1 MDEFNLHMTGDIHAI
16 TAANNL
22 LAAAIDTRIFH
33 ENSQSDKAL
42 FNRLCP
48 PNKEGKRRFADV
60 MIRRLIKL
68 GISKTNPDELT
79 PEEVRRFARL
89 DIDPASITWRRVI
102 DVNDRFLRKI
112 TVGQGPEEKGMVR
125 ETGFDISVASEIMA
139 VLALTTSLADMR
151 ERLGRMVI
159 GNSKA
164 GEPVT
169 ADDLGLG
176 GALTVLMKD
185 AIHPTLMQT
194 LEGTPVLVHAGPF
207 ANIAHGNSS
216 IVADKIA
223 LKLVGKGG
231 FVVTEAG
238 FGADIG
244 TEKFMDIK
252 CRYSGLAPQCAII
265 VATIR
270 ALKMHGGGPDVVA
283 GKPLDHAYVSENV
296 GLVEAGCVNLA
307 KHISNT
313 KSYGVN
319 VVVAINKFATD
330 TDAEMEAVKNAAMA
344 AGAFDAVVCSHHA
357 HGGKG
362 AVSSLP
368 SIDCYS
374 EVLYMSSL
382 YGEILSVYLFYI
394 SYIVFYC

>member
-1 MDEFNLHMTGDIHAI
+1 MF
-16 TAANNL
+16 
-22 LAAAIDTRIFH
+22 
-33 ENSQSDKAL
+33 
-42 FNRLCP
+42 
-48 PNKEGKRRFADV
+48 
-60 MIRRLIKL
+60 RRLKKL
-68 GISKTNPDELT
+68 GISKTNPDDLT
-79 PEEVRRFARL
+79 PDEVKRFARL
-89 DIDPASITWRRVI
+89 DIDPESITWRRVM

-139 VLALTTSLADMR
+139 VLALTTSLGDMR
-151 ERLGRMVI
+151 ERLGKMVL

-164 GEPVT
+164 GEPIT
-169 ADDLGLG
+169 ADDLGIG

-185 AIHPTLMQT
+185 AINPTLMQT

-244 TEKFMDIK
+244 TEKFMNIK
-252 CRYSGLAPQCAII
+252 CRYSGLVPQCAIV

-270 ALKMHGGGPDVVA
+270 ALKMHGGGPEVVA
-283 GKPLDHAYVSENV
+283 GRPLDHAYLSESVS
-296 GLVEAGCVNLA
+296 LVEAGCVNLA
-307 KHISNT
+307 RHIENT
-313 KSYGVN
+313 KAYGVN

-330 TDAEMEAVKNAAMA
+330 TDAEMNAVRSAAMA

-362 AVSSLP
+362 AVSTA
-368 SIDCYS
+368 IYFKHN
-374 EVLYMSSL
+374 
-382 YGEILSVYLFYI
+382 I
-394 SYIVFYC
+394 